1 MLRSGAETNNSGQQ
15 LFLKTKSGKELA
27 TVKLERKKEGACKKM
42 CAKLSVDMCTKWRRL
57 FISVCNM
64 GLKEN
69 SFVSIAVLLSRLSM
83 REAGIGSGSGSMH
96 PVKVKKLL
104 KNALN

>member
-1 MLRSGAETNNSGQQ
+1 MQKDVC
-15 LFLKTKSGKELA
+15 KT
-27 TVKLERKKEGACKKM
+27 V
-42 CAKLSVDMCTKWRRL
+42 CAHVHKVERRL

-96 PVKVKKLL
+96 PVKVKKTL
-104 KNALN
+104 KKCFKISKPQPKH

>member
-1 MLRSGAETNNSGQQ
+1 MQKDVC
-15 LFLKTKSGKELA
+15 KT
-27 TVKLERKKEGACKKM
+27 V
-42 CAKLSVDMCTKWRRL
+42 CAHVHKVERRL

-69 SFVSIAVLLSRLSM
+69 SFVSIAVLLSRLSR

-96 PVKVKKLL
+96 PVKVKKTFKKCFKLSKPQPKL
-104 KNALN
+104 

>member
-1 MLRSGAETNNSGQQ
+1 MQKDVC
-15 LFLKTKSGKELA
+15 KTI
-27 TVKLERKKEGACKKM
+27 
-42 CAKLSVDMCTKWRRL
+42 CAHVERRL

-69 SFVSIAVLLSRLSM
+69 SFESIAVLLSRLSM